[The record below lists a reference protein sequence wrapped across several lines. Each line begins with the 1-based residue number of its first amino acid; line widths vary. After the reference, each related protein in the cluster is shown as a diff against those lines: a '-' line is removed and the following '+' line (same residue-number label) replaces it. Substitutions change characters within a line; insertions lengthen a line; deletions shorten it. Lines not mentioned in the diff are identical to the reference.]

1 MSRLRLIRLLFFAS
15 FACFVFLASAAN
27 VGLAADR
34 SPNIV
39 WISSEDH
46 GPEMGCYGDPQ
57 ATTPNV
63 DELAARGLRY
73 AKCWSSA
80 PVCAPARTTLI
91 TGMYPASLGAEDMRS
106 MVKMPKG
113 TRMFPCFL
121 RDEGYYCTNAS
132 KEDYNVHKTGKV
144 WDESSGKAHWRN
156 RKDAQPFFAVFNST
170 VSHESAIRKHSGPT
184 THDPAAMRVPAYHPD
199 TPTVRRDWA
208 IYYDSVTRADAA
220 AGARLRELEEAGL
233 VDSTIVFYWGDHGSG
248 MPRSKRWPCNSGLH
262 VPLIV
267 YIPEQFAELRPADY
281 QAGGV
286 SERLVSFVDFA
297 PTVLSLAGI
306 KPPAWMQGHA
316 FLGAHIS
323 PPQEFI
329 HGFRGR
335 MDERLDLVRSVTDGR
350 YVYLR
355 NYHPERSQGQ
365 HVSYQFETPTTAEWR
380 KLYDAGVL
388 NAAQSIF
395 WKTPKENEELYD
407 LQQDRDEVRNLAN
420 SAAHQAILERLR
432 LAQQDHAEQILDLGL
447 IPEGQRFALAGD
459 QPFYDWARTPG
470 AYDFQRVFQA
480 AEQASRPVSDVSGN
494 SEAGLN
500 DQNRVVRYWAHV
512 GLLIGGEQAVQAQQ
526 DRLIAAL
533 EDEVPEIRVTA
544 ARALAMHGT
553 PELVRKAVRQLV
565 QDADWGQQSV
575 WAAMLA
581 LDALG
586 EIPAAELAGFQQEIS
601 ALSNQGPMPDSRY
614 SSYVPRLLKDLRGE
628 R

>member
-1 MSRLRLIRLLFFAS
+1 MSRFRSIRLLLFAS
-15 FACFVFLASAAN
+15 LACLAN
-27 VGLAADR
+27 MGLTADR
-34 SPNIV
+34 LPNIV

-63 DELAARGLRY
+63 DQLAARGMRY

-106 MVKMPKG
+106 MVKMPAG

-121 RDEGYYCTNAS
+121 RDQGYYCTNAS
-132 KEDYNVHKTGKV
+132 KEDYNVRKTGKV

-156 RKDAQPFFAVFNST
+156 RNEAQPFFAVFNST

-208 IYYDSVTRADAA
+208 IYYDSVTRADAV

-248 MPRSKRWPCNSGLH
+248 MPRSKRWPSNSGLH

-267 YIPEQFAELRPADY
+267 YIPEQFSGLRPADY

-306 KPPAWMQGHA
+306 QPPAWMQGHA
-316 FLGAHIS
+316 FLGSHIA
-323 PPQEFI
+323 PQQEFI

-365 HVSYQFETPTTAEWR
+365 HVSYQFETATTAEWR
-380 KLYDAGVL
+380 KYYDAGAL
-388 NAAQSIF
+388 NEAQSIF
-395 WKTPKENEELYD
+395 WRTPKDSEELYD
-407 LQQDRDEVRNLAN
+407 LQQDRDEVQNLAN
-420 SAAHQAILERLR
+420 SAEHQTILAKLR
-432 LAQQDHAEQILDLGL
+432 TAQQEHAARILDLGF
-447 IPEGQRFALAGD
+447 IPEGQRFNLAGD

-470 AYDFQRVFQA
+470 AYDYQRVFRA
-480 AEQASRPVSDVSGN
+480 AEQASRPVPESS
-494 SEAGLN
+494 SEWGL
-500 DQNRVVRYWAHV
+500 DDEDPVVRYWAYV

-526 DRLIAAL
+526 DPLVAAL

-544 ARALAMHGT
+544 ARALAMYGT
-553 PELVRKAVRQLV
+553 PERVKQAVRQLV

-575 WAAMLA
+575 WTAMLA

-586 EIPAAELAGFQQEIS
+586 EIPAAELTDFQQEIA
-601 ALSNQGPMPDSRY
+601 ALSNKGPMPDSRY